1 MIFIVGILVAIIIA
15 LLIYNITIHQKIQQF
30 NNLNRQ
36 ANNLR
41 VLQDFLST
49 IGECSSVDEKIQKI
63 IDDIK
68 LKANNNSER
77 QAYINIREY
86 DITANSENTEYVL
99 NQLFEKGIISKGKT
113 IGKGLLSC
121 IFSK

>member
-1 MIFIVGILVAIIIA
+1 MIA
-15 LLIYNITIHQKIQQF
+15 
-30 NNLNRQ
+30 
-36 ANNLR
+36 
-41 VLQDFLST
+41 
-49 IGECSSVDEKIQKI
+49 DEKIQKI

-99 NQLFEKGIISKGKT
+99 NQLFEKGIISKGET
-113 IGKGLLSC
+113 EGKGHRTC

>member
-1 MIFIVGILVAIIIA
+1 MI
-15 LLIYNITIHQKIQQF
+15 T
-30 NNLNRQ
+30 
-36 ANNLR
+36 
-41 VLQDFLST
+41 
-49 IGECSSVDEKIQKI
+49 DEKIQKI
-63 IDDIK
+63 VEDIK

-99 NQLFEKGIISKGKT
+99 NQLFEKGIISKGET
-113 IGKGLLSC
+113 DGKGLLSC

>member
-1 MIFIVGILVAIIIA
+1 MIA
-15 LLIYNITIHQKIQQF
+15 
-30 NNLNRQ
+30 
-36 ANNLR
+36 
-41 VLQDFLST
+41 
-49 IGECSSVDEKIQKI
+49 DEKIQKI
-63 IDDIK
+63 IDDIR

-99 NQLFEKGIISKGKT
+99 NQLFEKGIISKRET
-113 IGKGLLSC
+113 DGKGHITC

>member
-1 MIFIVGILVAIIIA
+1 MIT
-15 LLIYNITIHQKIQQF
+15 N
-30 NNLNRQ
+30 
-36 ANNLR
+36 
-41 VLQDFLST
+41 
-49 IGECSSVDEKIQKI
+49 EKIQRI
-63 IDDIK
+63 IEDIK

-121 IFSK
+121 IVFK